1 MYLTARMVIVM
12 RINTLFY
19 SIKQGFKNIFRNK
32 MFSLASIATMAA
44 CIFMFGLFYIVVTNF
59 SSLVKTAEEGVA
71 VTVFFNEGT
80 TEDVIK
86 ADKAQIEKRA
96 EVGKVDY
103 QSAADA
109 WSDYQ
114 KEYFEGYDDAA
125 ASFGDDNPLSN
136 SANLQVYLND
146 VSMQQ
151 TLVNYIKG
159 LEGVRKVNQSQDV
172 ANTLTDLNKL
182 ISYVSG
188 GIILILLCVAIFLI
202 SNTVTT
208 GIAVRREE
216 IAIMKLIGA
225 TDFLVRSPFVVE
237 GILIGL
243 IGSAIPLG
251 LLGVM
256 YGKICAYI
264 ANKFSFIGNMMTFI
278 PTKEIFSTLVP
289 VALILGV
296 GIGFL
301 GSRFT
306 IRKHLRV

>member
-1 MYLTARMVIVM
+1 M
-12 RINTLFY
+12 RINTFFY

-59 SSLVKTAEEGVA
+59 SSMVKTAEEGVA

-159 LEGVRKVNQSQDV
+159 LEASER
-172 ANTLTDLNKL
+172 
-182 ISYVSG
+182 
-188 GIILILLCVAIFLI
+188 
-202 SNTVTT
+202 
-208 GIAVRREE
+208 
-216 IAIMKLIGA
+216 
-225 TDFLVRSPFVVE
+225 
-237 GILIGL
+237 
-243 IGSAIPLG
+243 
-251 LLGVM
+251 
-256 YGKICAYI
+256 
-264 ANKFSFIGNMMTFI
+264 
-278 PTKEIFSTLVP
+278 
-289 VALILGV
+289 
-296 GIGFL
+296 
-301 GSRFT
+301 
-306 IRKHLRV
+306 

>member
-1 MYLTARMVIVM
+1 MM
-12 RINTLFY
+12 
-19 SIKQGFKNIFRNK
+19 
-32 MFSLASIATMAA
+32 SLS
-44 CIFMFGLFYIVVTNF
+44 
-59 SSLVKTAEEGVA
+59 
-71 VTVFFNEGT
+71 
-80 TEDVIK
+80 
-86 ADKAQIEKRA
+86 
-96 EVGKVDY
+96 
-103 QSAADA
+103 
-109 WSDYQ
+109 
-114 KEYFEGYDDAA
+114 
-125 ASFGDDNPLSN
+125 
-136 SANLQVYLND
+136 
-146 VSMQQ
+146 QQ

-251 LLGVM
+251 
-256 YGKICAYI
+256 I
-264 ANKFSFIGNMMTFI
+264 AQCHIWKDLCIYC
-278 PTKEIFSTLVP
+278 
-289 VALILGV
+289 
-296 GIGFL
+296 
-301 GSRFT
+301 
-306 IRKHLRV
+306 

>member
-1 MYLTARMVIVM
+1 M
-12 RINTLFY
+12 RINTFFY

-59 SSLVKTAEEGVA
+59 SSMVKTAEEGVA

-188 GIILILLCVAIFLI
+188 GIILILLCVA
-202 SNTVTT
+202 
-208 GIAVRREE
+208 VRREE

-251 LLGVM
+251 LLSVI

>member
-1 MYLTARMVIVM
+1 MHGVIT
-12 RINTLFY
+12 RR
-19 SIKQGFKNIFRNK
+19 SILR
-32 MFSLASIATMAA
+32 
-44 CIFMFGLFYIVVTNF
+44 
-59 SSLVKTAEEGVA
+59 
-71 VTVFFNEGT
+71 
-80 TEDVIK
+80 
-86 ADKAQIEKRA
+86 
-96 EVGKVDY
+96 
-103 QSAADA
+103 
-109 WSDYQ
+109 
-114 KEYFEGYDDAA
+114 GYDDAA

-225 TDFLVRSPFVVE
+225 TDFLVS
-237 GILIGL
+237 
-243 IGSAIPLG
+243 
-251 LLGVM
+251 
-256 YGKICAYI
+256 
-264 ANKFSFIGNMMTFI
+264 
-278 PTKEIFSTLVP
+278 
-289 VALILGV
+289 
-296 GIGFL
+296 
-301 GSRFT
+301 
-306 IRKHLRV
+306 LRLW

>member
-1 MYLTARMVIVM
+1 M
-12 RINTLFY
+12 RINTLAY

-59 SSLVKTAEEGVA
+59 SSMVKTAEKGVA

-80 TEDVIK
+80 TEDVIN

-136 SANLQVYLND
+136 SANLQVYLSD

-188 GIILILLCVAIFLI
+188 GIILILLCVAVFLI

-216 IAIMKLIGA
+216 I
-225 TDFLVRSPFVVE
+225 E

-251 LLGVM
+251 LLNVM

>member
-1 MYLTARMVIVM
+1 M

-59 SSLVKTAEEGVA
+59 SSMVKTAEEGVA

-146 VSMQQ
+146 VSAQQ

-188 GIILILLCVAIFLI
+188 GIILILLCVAIFC
-202 SNTVTT
+202 TVLSSSTS
-208 GIAVRREE
+208 A
-216 IAIMKLIGA
+216 LFA
-225 TDFLVRSPFVVE
+225 TVCTLLPVIIVYAKSTINPSTMVVT
-237 GILIGL
+237 IPV
-243 IGSAIPLG
+243 AIPTP
-251 LLGVM
+251 
-256 YGKICAYI
+256 
-264 ANKFSFIGNMMTFI
+264 N
-278 PTKEIFSTLVP
+278 P
-289 VALILGV
+289 
-296 GIGFL
+296 FL
-301 GSRFT
+301 NPF
-306 IRKHLRV
+306 L

>member
-12 RINTLFY
+12 SINTFFY

-59 SSLVKTAEEGVA
+59 SSMVKTAEEGVA
-71 VTVFFNEGT
+71 V

-251 LLGVM
+251 LLSVM

>member
-1 MYLTARMVIVM
+1 M

-59 SSLVKTAEEGVA
+59 SSMVKTAEEGVA

-146 VSMQQ
+146 VSAQQ

-159 LEGVRKVNQSQDV
+159 LEGVRKVNQSQD
-172 ANTLTDLNKL
+172 
-182 ISYVSG
+182 
-188 GIILILLCVAIFLI
+188 
-202 SNTVTT
+202 
-208 GIAVRREE
+208 EE

-251 LLGVM
+251 LLSVM

>member
-1 MYLTARMVIVM
+1 MLQLHLVMITLSVI
-12 RINTLFY
+12 
-19 SIKQGFKNIFRNK
+19 
-32 MFSLASIATMAA
+32 
-44 CIFMFGLFYIVVTNF
+44 
-59 SSLVKTAEEGVA
+59 
-71 VTVFFNEGT
+71 
-80 TEDVIK
+80 
-86 ADKAQIEKRA
+86 
-96 EVGKVDY
+96 
-103 QSAADA
+103 
-109 WSDYQ
+109 
-114 KEYFEGYDDAA
+114 
-125 ASFGDDNPLSN
+125 
-136 SANLQVYLND
+136 LQVYLND

-251 LLGVM
+251 LLSVM

>member
-1 MYLTARMVIVM
+1 MWQTARMVIVM
-12 RINTLFY
+12 RINTLAY

-59 SSLVKTAEEGVA
+59 SSMVKTAEKGVA

-80 TEDVIK
+80 TEDVIN

-96 EVGKVDY
+96 EVSKVDY
-103 QSAADA
+103 QSAEDA
-109 WSDYQ
+109 WSNYQ

-136 SANLQVYLND
+136 SANLQVYLSD

-159 LEGVRKVNQSQDV
+159 LEGVRKVDQSQDV

-251 LLGVM
+251 LLNVM
-256 YGKICAYI
+256 YGKICTYI
-264 ANKFSFIGNMMTFI
+264 ASKFSFIGNMMTFI

-289 VALILGV
+289 IALILGV

>member
-1 MYLTARMVIVM
+1 
-12 RINTLFY
+12 
-19 SIKQGFKNIFRNK
+19 
-32 MFSLASIATMAA
+32 
-44 CIFMFGLFYIVVTNF
+44 
-59 SSLVKTAEEGVA
+59 
-71 VTVFFNEGT
+71 
-80 TEDVIK
+80 
-86 ADKAQIEKRA
+86 
-96 EVGKVDY
+96 
-103 QSAADA
+103 
-109 WSDYQ
+109 
-114 KEYFEGYDDAA
+114 
-125 ASFGDDNPLSN
+125 
-136 SANLQVYLND
+136 
-146 VSMQQ
+146 MQQ

-159 LEGVRKVNQSQDV
+159 LEGVRKVKQSQDV

-251 LLGVM
+251 LLSVM